1 MMSIRSKVIAITTGL
16 FMAVFGGTAGADT
29 TIFSET
35 FQTTPTG
42 PLGAPWSI
50 SSAGASTAVVVD
62 TADHSRV
69 LELRGS
75 TTLGDYLIASRNFSA
90 PVTEIQYS
98 FAINP
103 SAGASFVTALNGAG
117 SSLGARRIR
126 LQRAPGSTTLVAQT
140 VPSGTNNCGTLAS
153 GVWSTVTLR
162 IHATTLPH
170 TFDVLING
178 ASTSCTGLTTGLS
191 TPFTGLNVM
200 DASND
205 GWGGS
210 VQFDDFLVTTP

>member
-1 MMSIRSKVIAITTGL
+1 MISLWSKVTAIAIVL
-16 FMAVFGGTAGADT
+16 FVAVLDGTAGADT
-29 TIFSET
+29 TVFSET

-42 PLGAPWSI
+42 PLGASWFI

-62 TADHSRV
+62 TADHGRV
-69 LELRGS
+69 LDLRGS
-75 TTLGDYLIASRNFSA
+75 TTLGDFLIASRDFSA
-90 PVTEIQYS
+90 SVTEIQYS

-117 SSLGARRIR
+117 SSLGSRRIR

-140 VPSGTNNCGTLAS
+140 TPSGTNSCGTLTS

-162 IHATTLPH
+162 VHATAATH

-191 TPFTGLNVM
+191 APFTGLNVM
-200 DASND
+200 DASNE
-205 GWGGS
+205 GWGRS
-210 VQFDDFLVTTP
+210 VRFDDFLVTTP